1 MNQRQ
6 INFNAELIDNEIV
19 IKLTSTDGD
28 RKSEIAAASKLFSSL
43 EKIGIEVTR
52 QNLQRDWLNES

>member
-1 MNQRQ
+1 MNHQQ
-6 INFNAELIDNEIV
+6 ITFNAELIDNEIR
-19 IKLTSTDGD
+19 IKFTADNKD
-28 RKSEIAAASKLFSSL
+28 RESEIAAASKLFSSL